1 MPPAGSRLANRPLS
15 RRMHK
20 EKCRPL
26 LRPAS
31 GAPVFAN
38 GAATA
43 AMSYAF
49 GSMAQGERDR
59 GDPLPDHVIEELEPY
74 FAEFEDFD
82 LRDIRVREGLPRHVR
97 GALAYTSGNTVY
109 FAPGAYDP
117 YSAAGIALI
126 GHEALHVQQFQEM
139 GRLGFYARYGREY
152 LGGRLR
158 GMSHSEAYLNIS
170 LERNAFSLQARIRQD
185 LIDRGW
191 P

>member
-1 MPPAGSRLANRPLS
+1 MATIAGGSIS
-15 RRMHK
+15 SI
-20 EKCRPL
+20 
-26 LRPAS
+26 S
-31 GAPVFAN
+31 GGKFAN
-38 GAATA
+38 GAVTT

-49 GSMAQGERDR
+49 GSMAQGERDP

-74 FAEFEDFD
+74 FSEFEDFD

-97 GALAYTSGNTVY
+97 GALTYTSGNTVY

-126 GHEALHVQQFQEM
+126 GHEALHVQQFQGM
-139 GRLGFYARYGREY
+139 GRLGFYTRYGREY

-170 LERNAFSLQARIRQD
+170 MERDAFALQARIRQD
-185 LIDRGW
+185 LIDWGR